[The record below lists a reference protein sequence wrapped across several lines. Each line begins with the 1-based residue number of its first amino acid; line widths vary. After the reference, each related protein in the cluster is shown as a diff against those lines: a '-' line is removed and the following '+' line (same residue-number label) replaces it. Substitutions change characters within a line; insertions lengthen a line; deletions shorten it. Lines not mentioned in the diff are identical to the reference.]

1 MPFTLAH
8 PAVVLPLLRTPL
20 VPSALVA
27 GAMAP
32 DLPYYVS
39 LQWIGGDYNLTL
51 THEWSSVLWVDPIIG
66 SVLLAT
72 FQLLLKGPLLA
83 LLPPSAGGRAAPAA
97 LGFRWRSS
105 AALALIAVSLVVGA
119 ATHLAWDEL
128 TRSPGHPWA
137 LRLEVAFSVLGGV
150 ALLGWL
156 VRWWRATP
164 PQPVP
169 DGVLLPRPLRTGVAA
184 LLAAVAVV
192 AGAVAA
198 MRRLTEIREAYR
210 VDGVV
215 DRVGVAEAELRTF
228 LVEGGTAFIV
238 ALVVYAVG
246 WHVHRAGTRRR
257 GEQVT
262 AP

>member
-39 LQWIGGDYNLTL
+39 LQWLGGDYNLTL
-51 THEWSSVLWVDPIIG
+51 THESSSVLWLDPIIG
-66 SVLLAT
+66 LVLLAT
-72 FQLLLKGPLLA
+72 FQLLLKSPLLA
-83 LLPPSAGGRAAPAA
+83 LLPPSAAGRAVPAA
-97 LGFRWRSS
+97 RGFRWRGSV
-105 AALALIAVSLVVGA
+105 ALGLIAVSLVVGA
-119 ATHLAWDEL
+119 VTHLVWDEL
-128 TRSPGHPWA
+128 TRFPGQPWA

-156 VRWWRATP
+156 ARWWGTTP

-198 MRRLTEIREAYR
+198 ARRLTEIREAYR

-228 LVEGGTAFIV
+228 LVEGGTAFLV

-246 WHVHRAGTRRR
+246 WHVHRAFTRRA
-257 GEQVT
+257 EQLT
-262 AP
+262 SP

>member
-27 GAMAP
+27 GALAP

-39 LQWIGGDYNLTL
+39 LQWLGGDYNLTL
-51 THEWSSVLWVDPIIG
+51 THELSSVLWLDPLIG
-66 SVLLAT
+66 AVLLAT
-72 FQLLLKGPLLA
+72 FQLLLKRPVLA
-83 LLPPSAGGRAAPAA
+83 LLPPSAAGRAAPAA
-97 LGFRWRSS
+97 RGFRWRRP
-105 AALALIAVSLVVGA
+105 AALGLIAVSLVIGA
-119 ATHLAWDEL
+119 ATHLVWDEL
-128 TRSPGHPWA
+128 TRAPGAPWA
-137 LRLEVAFSVLGGV
+137 LRLEVAFSVLGGA

-169 DGVLLPRPLRTGVAA
+169 DGVLLPRPWRTG
-184 LLAAVAVV
+184 LAVLIGAVAVV

-198 MRRLTEIREAYR
+198 ARRLGEVREAYR
-210 VDGVV
+210 VGGVLDRAGVV
-215 DRVGVAEAELRTF
+215 EAELRTF

-238 ALVVYAVG
+238 VLVVYAVG

-257 GEQVT
+257 KEQV
-262 AP
+262 ARR